1 MKKKD
6 QLCVFYYLGVS
17 IISNSNFKIFHIKIL
32 SLVLPIVWMLPWVLV
47 RSLKDNFWYKNIINF
62 LVFLLINIYFNYK

>member
-6 QLCVFYYLGVS
+6 QLCVFYFLGVS
-17 IISNSNFKIFHIKIL
+17 IISNSNFKIFNIKIL

-47 RSLKDNFWYKNIINF
+47 RSLKDNFWY
-62 LVFLLINIYFNYK
+62 